1 MKGENIIDSET
12 RVINCIYA
20 ALAKNDGKERGVIKQ
35 DQTPF
40 SIPHIAVLLV
50 LHTLITGI
58 QTRRYTM

>member
-20 ALAKNDGKERGVIKQ
+20 ALEGRGGVIKQ

-50 LHTLITGI
+50 LHTLII